1 MALGISVYVTVI
13 GLLIWSIAIIAW
25 VVWTNR
31 KENPEQREGMG
42 FFERKV

>member
-13 GLLIWSIAIIAW
+13 GLLVWSIATIVW

-31 KENPEQREGMG
+31 KENAERREGMG
-42 FFERKV
+42 FFEREV